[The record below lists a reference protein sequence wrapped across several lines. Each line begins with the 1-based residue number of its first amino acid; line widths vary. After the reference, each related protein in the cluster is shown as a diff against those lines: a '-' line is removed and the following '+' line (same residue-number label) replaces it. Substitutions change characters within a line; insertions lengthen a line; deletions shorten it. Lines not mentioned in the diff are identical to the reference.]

1 MMKRGK
7 WLLMGAVAIL
17 TGCMRT
23 VPAGNVGIMVDLY
36 GSNKGVQAQQLGVG
50 RYWVG
55 VNQELY
61 LFPTFTQTYA
71 WTQSPNE
78 GKAADE
84 SITFNDKDGQ
94 VIGTDVGIT
103 YHIDPDKAALL
114 FQKYR
119 KPLEDI
125 TDVNLRNM
133 VRDGFSE
140 RASTMSI
147 EDIYGSHKA
156 DLVKSVQDGVQAQV
170 ANVGIII
177 EKVYLINHM
186 RLPPS
191 IDNAINAKA
200 NAVQIAQQKQS
211 ELLQSEADAKKE
223 VARANGDAQSQLVR
237 AQAEAQAIKLRGD
250 ALKDNPGLIQLNA
263 IEKLGRAFAEREL
276 GRSAFHQSEE
286 RELKHELFISS
297 DEAFRG

>member
-1 MMKRGK
+1 MTRLKLIAVGAAGA
-7 WLLMGAVAIL
+7 LLA
-17 TGCMRT
+17 GCLEK
-23 VPAGNVGIMVDLY
+23 VPAGSVGIMVDLY

-50 RYWVG
+50 KYWVG
-55 VNQELY
+55 YNQELY

-71 WTQSPNE
+71 WVQAANE
-78 GKAADE
+78 GKAQDE

-94 VIGTDVGIT
+94 IIGTDVGIT

-147 EDIYGSHKA
+147 EDIYGTHKA
-156 DLVKSVQDGVQAQV
+156 DLVHDVQAGVQAQV
-170 ANVGIII
+170 KDVGIVI

-186 RLPPS
+186 RLPPT
-191 IDNAINAKA
+191 IDAAINAKA

-211 ELLQSEADAKKE
+211 ELLQSEADAKKA
-223 VARANGDAQSQLVR
+223 VAKAQGEAQAVIVN
-237 AQAEAQAIKLRGD
+237 AQAEAQALKLRGD
-250 ALKDNPGLIQLNA
+250 ALKDNPGLLQLNA
-263 IEKLGRAFAEREL
+263 IERWDGHLPQVSGGATP
-276 GRSAFHQSEE
+276 
-286 RELKHELFISS
+286 FISLPKTGS
-297 DEAFRG
+297 